1 MSVATI
7 RVADLAQATR
17 ALEQAR
23 AEGVEARLVSA
34 AEVTAFAGVGYW
46 HALELALGHPIVIDC
61 GDDAGPGHGGTAG
74 GLPRSPVHR
83 AARRSRSSSTGWR
96 RHMARGCGAGWTML
110 EPGGWHP

>member
-7 RVADLAQATR
+7 RIADLAQATR

-61 GDDAGPGHGGTAG
+61 GDDPGLAMAALRAGCRDLLFTGPEAVAVKLEGMAAQLGATLRR
-74 GLPRSPVHR
+74 GLDD
-83 AARRSRSSSTGWR
+83 A
-96 RHMARGCGAGWTML
+96 
-110 EPGGWHP
+110 